1 MELANEMRAHN
12 VERNVHTY
20 TALMN
25 VCIKCGKCPL
35 AMDTYHHMRQ
45 ARLSLTIEYPVSS
58 LLSCQMYLLGSAW
71 LWVCLLF
78 LHSHTLVC
86 THACARGCRESFP
99 LRCGSTGQVRC
110 GQSWPAWIPD
120 PPEISRQNSPEDEP
134 RGFWY

>member
-45 ARLSLTIEYPVSS
+45 VRPSFFTSWNQLPGL
-58 LLSCQMYLLGSAW
+58 
-71 LWVCLLF
+71 CL
-78 LHSHTLVC
+78 
-86 THACARGCRESFP
+86 A
-99 LRCGSTGQVRC
+99 
-110 GQSWPAWIPD
+110 I
-120 PPEISRQNSPEDEP
+120 
-134 RGFWY
+134 